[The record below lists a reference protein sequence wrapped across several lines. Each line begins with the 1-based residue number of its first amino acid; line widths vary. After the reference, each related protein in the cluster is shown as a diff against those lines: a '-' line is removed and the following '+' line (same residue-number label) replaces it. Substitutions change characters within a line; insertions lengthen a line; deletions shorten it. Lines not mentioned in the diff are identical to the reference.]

1 MSRSRRLRDLSGAP
15 AFEQLTA
22 ELARAAMV
30 AKGRR
35 PPRRQT
41 IEKALR
47 PAAAEPDDSGEA
59 AADSS

>member
-30 AKGRR
+30 AKGRKS
-35 PPRRQT
+35 PRRQT
-41 IEKALR
+41 DEKALR
-47 PAAAEPDDSGEA
+47 PAAAKPDGSGGA
-59 AADSS
+59 TSDSS